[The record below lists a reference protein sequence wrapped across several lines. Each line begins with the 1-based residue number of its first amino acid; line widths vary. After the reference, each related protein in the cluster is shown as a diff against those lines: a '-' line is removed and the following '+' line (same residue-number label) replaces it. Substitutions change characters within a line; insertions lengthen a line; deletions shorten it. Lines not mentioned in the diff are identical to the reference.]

1 MAQNKTGTQGMGGK
15 PGGQSPS
22 KGGSQKQSGGSSRK
36 SSMKE
41 DEKENASSGK
51 GTMNK

>member
-15 PGGQSPS
+15 PGGQNPS
-22 KGGSQKQSGGSSRK
+22 KGVSHKQGAGASRK

-41 DEKENASSGK
+41 DEKDNASSVK

>member
-15 PGGQSPS
+15 PGGQGSS
-22 KGGSQKQSGGSSRK
+22 KGGNQKQGAGTSRK

-41 DEKENASSGK
+41 DEKENSSSGK
-51 GTMNK
+51 GAMNK